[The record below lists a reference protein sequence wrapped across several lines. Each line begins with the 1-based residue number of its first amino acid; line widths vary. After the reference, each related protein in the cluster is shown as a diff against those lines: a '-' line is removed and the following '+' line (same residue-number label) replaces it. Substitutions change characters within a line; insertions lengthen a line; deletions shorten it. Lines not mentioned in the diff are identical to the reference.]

1 MKQVLITIISVI
13 TFMTIAYV
21 IYTKSSNEKEVQ
33 SSESQA
39 LCNQDLMNINNM
51 ERIELMRLAIAEA
64 REGINADHGG
74 PFGTVIVKDGKIV
87 GRGHN
92 CVLLLNDPTCHGE
105 VSAIRDA
112 GKNLG
117 TFDLSGCELYTT
129 GEPCH
134 MCLCACM
141 WANISKIYYGC
152 TIDDNSIIGFRDGK
166 FDEIF
171 GGRDKLGDYM
181 QEIDREECQQLFEEY
196 KNMQHQ
202 NY

>member
-1 MKQVLITIISVI
+1 MKQVLVIILSY
-13 TFMTIAYV
+13 IAFV
-21 IYTKSSNEKEVQ
+21 TAAFAVPTKSGDEKEVK
-33 SSESQA
+33 SSENHIS
-39 LCNQDLMNINNM
+39 CNQDMTNKQNK
-51 ERIELMRLAIAEA
+51 ERVELMRQAIAEA
-64 REGINADHGG
+64 REGIHAGHGG

-105 VSAIRDA
+105 VAAIRDA
-112 GKNLG
+112 GKNLN

-152 TIDDNSIIGFRDGK
+152 TIEDNSIIGFRDGK
-166 FDEIF
+166 FDKIF

-181 QEIDREECQQLFEEY
+181 QEIDREECLKLFEEY
-196 KNMQHQ
+196 NNMQHE